1 MSGVLAPVRPVFRA
15 VAEAMVPA
23 AQRYDTGEWSAME
36 AVVEQALGTRPP
48 KVQQQLLTFL
58 RLANVLAVGMSG
70 STLVA
75 LPVEKRERVLHRLER
90 APVAVV
96 RRGVWGVRTLIF
108 MGHYARERA
117 TGAER

>member
-1 MSGVLAPVRPVFRA
+1 MSSILAPVRPVFRA

-23 AQRYDTGEWSAME
+23 VQRYGATEWDAME
-36 AVVEQALGTRPP
+36 ARVEQALGARPP
-48 KVQQQLLTFL
+48 RMRQQLLTFL
-58 RLANVLAVGMSG
+58 RLANVLAVGLSG

-90 APVAVV
+90 APVALV

-108 MGHYARERA
+108 MGHYAR
-117 TGAER
+117 